1 KKTLAKIIIQTG
13 RTHQIRVHA
22 KFIKHGVIGDE
33 KYAKISSDRM
43 YLHSYEIKI
52 FDYYFKAELD
62 NSFAKVGF
70 EIKNLDF

>member
-1 KKTLAKIIIQTG
+1 MAKIVIQTG

-33 KYAKISSDRM
+33 KYAKILSDRM

-52 FDYYFKAELD
+52 FDYHFKANLD
-62 NSFAKVGF
+62 SGFAKFGF